1 MKAFEKFKNQEISH
15 KYTSMDLLWTY
26 LEKNN
31 CYHENKQNSNKYFD
45 ITVNIF
51 KNYLFYILL
60 ANLL

>member
-1 MKAFEKFKNQEISH
+1 MKAFKKFKTQEISH

-26 LEKNN
+26 LEKI
-31 CYHENKQNSNKYFD
+31 YYENKHNSNKYFD

-51 KNYLFYILL
+51 KNYLFYMLL